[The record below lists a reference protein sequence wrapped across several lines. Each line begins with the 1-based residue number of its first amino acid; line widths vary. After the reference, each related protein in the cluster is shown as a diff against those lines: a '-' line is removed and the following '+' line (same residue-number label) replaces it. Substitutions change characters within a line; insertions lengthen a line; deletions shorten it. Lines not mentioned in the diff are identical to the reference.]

1 MALEVNRKQKL
12 VEQQNDFAF
21 ELQVCEDDGER
32 ELEDEEGGR
41 EKRDLRADLRPEA
54 PVVPVNASA
63 DVAFEYAPAVY
74 ILRLLFLHFLFNIK
88 EITLV

>member
-1 MALEVNRKQKL
+1 MALKVNRKQKL

-41 EKRDLRADLRPEA
+41 EKRDLHADLRPET
-54 PVVPVNASA
+54 PVVPVDASA
-63 DVAFEYAPAVY
+63 DLAFEHAPAVY
-74 ILRLLFLHFLFNIK
+74 ILRLLFLHFLFNTK
-88 EITLV
+88 